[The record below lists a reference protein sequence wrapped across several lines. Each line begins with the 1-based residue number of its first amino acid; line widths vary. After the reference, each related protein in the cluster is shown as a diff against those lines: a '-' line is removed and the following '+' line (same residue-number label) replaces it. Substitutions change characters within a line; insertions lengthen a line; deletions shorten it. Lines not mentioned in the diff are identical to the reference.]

1 MIGLAIII
9 VLLVLLLP
17 QALFIVPQQNV
28 YIIERLG
35 KFNCTVG
42 AGLNIKIPFFET
54 IAAKVDMRTRQE
66 QFGIDAKTRDNV
78 TVTMAIAA
86 QYRVSA
92 QPAANGQ
99 PSGVWRSYYMLANPT
114 AQMRSYL
121 IDALRSSVPQYTL
134 DEVFDKKDA
143 IASDVNQTVSGLMV
157 AYGYDVV
164 STLITSIDLPADV
177 EQSMNRINSA
187 QRERRPPSRWPR
199 QRAHQGGH
207 RGPRPCRAME
217 QAGRG
222 IAAQRK
228 AIADGISES
237 LAVIKS
243 SGVSAAEANQLFIFT
258 QWTDMMSEFAR
269 NGRQSTV
276 VLPSDFSATASMF
289 EQMLVAQETEGADEF
304 VIVEEEGE
312 VAPLSRRF
320 ELPCAV
326 RGLSQKGA
334 IISLAPRYGGDILSN
349 RVQTRN
355 DARPFRSI
363 EVGKGNGYHSLL
375 SSSRSNRVSPGV
387 HVGDNVKV
395 HIASPRATASVSRF
409 RGRRHPPSGRVS
421 ARPPCARSASPSAWS
436 APSRAFPEDREDR
449 GHPGRC
455 APCQAVLPAQQGG
468 QGRRIKRKAFR

>member
-35 KFNCTVG
+35 KFNRTVG
-42 AGLNIKIPFFET
+42 AGLNLKIPFFET

-187 QRERRPPSRWPR
+187 QREKEAAQSLAEAERIKVVTEA
-199 QRAHQGGH
+199 RA
-207 RGPRPCRAME
+207 RAEAME

-258 QWTDMMSEFAR
+258 QWADMMSEFAR

-304 VIVEEEGE
+304 VIVEEEE
-312 VAPLSRRF
+312 
-320 ELPCAV
+320 
-326 RGLSQKGA
+326 K
-334 IISLAPRYGGDILSN
+334 
-349 RVQTRN
+349 
-355 DARPFRSI
+355 
-363 EVGKGNGYHSLL
+363 
-375 SSSRSNRVSPGV
+375 
-387 HVGDNVKV
+387 
-395 HIASPRATASVSRF
+395 
-409 RGRRHPPSGRVS
+409 
-421 ARPPCARSASPSAWS
+421 
-436 APSRAFPEDREDR
+436 
-449 GHPGRC
+449 
-455 APCQAVLPAQQGG
+455 
-468 QGRRIKRKAFR
+468 

>member
-1 MIGLAIII
+1 MIGLAVII

-35 KFNCTVG
+35 KFNRTVG

-164 STLITSIDLPADV
+164 STLITSIDLP
-177 EQSMNRINSA
+177 SA
-187 QRERRPPSRWPR
+187 RRRPPSRWPR
-199 QRAHQGGH
+199 QSASKWS
-207 RGPRPCRAME
+207 PRH
-217 QAGRG
+217 G
-222 IAAQRK
+222 
-228 AIADGISES
+228 
-237 LAVIKS
+237 
-243 SGVSAAEANQLFIFT
+243 
-258 QWTDMMSEFAR
+258 
-269 NGRQSTV
+269 
-276 VLPSDFSATASMF
+276 
-289 EQMLVAQETEGADEF
+289 
-304 VIVEEEGE
+304 
-312 VAPLSRRF
+312 
-320 ELPCAV
+320 
-326 RGLSQKGA
+326 
-334 IISLAPRYGGDILSN
+334 LAPR
-349 RVQTRN
+349 
-355 DARPFRSI
+355 PW
-363 EVGKGNGYHSLL
+363 
-375 SSSRSNRVSPGV
+375 SR
-387 HVGDNVKV
+387 
-395 HIASPRATASVSRF
+395 RAGAL
-409 RGRRHPPSGRVS
+409 PPS
-421 ARPPCARSASPSAWS
+421 ARPSPTASRSRLRSSRAPACRRPRPTSCSSSPSG
-436 APSRAFPEDREDR
+436 PT
-449 GHPGRC
+449 
-455 APCQAVLPAQQGG
+455 
-468 QGRRIKRKAFR
+468 

>member
-1 MIGLAIII
+1 MIVLGIVI
-9 VLLVLLLP
+9 VLLVLLAP
-17 QALFIVPQQNV
+17 QIFFIVPQQNV

-35 KFNCTVG
+35 KFNRTVG

-66 QFGIDAKTRDNV
+66 QFTIDAKTRDNV

-92 QPAANGQ
+92 QPAAQGQ

-164 STLITSIDLPADV
+164 STLITAIDLPADV

-187 QRERRPPSRWPR
+187 QREK
-199 QRAHQGGH
+199 
-207 RGPRPCRAME
+207 E
-217 QAGRG
+217 
-222 IAAQRK
+222 AAQ
-228 AIADGISES
+228 S

-276 VLPSDFSATASMF
+276 VLPSDFSQTASMF
-289 EQMLVAQETEGADEF
+289 EQMLVAQETEGDDEF
-304 VIVEEEGE
+304 VIVEETAAE
-312 VAPLSRRF
+312 
-320 ELPCAV
+320 
-326 RGLSQKGA
+326 
-334 IISLAPRYGGDILSN
+334 
-349 RVQTRN
+349 
-355 DARPFRSI
+355 
-363 EVGKGNGYHSLL
+363 
-375 SSSRSNRVSPGV
+375 
-387 HVGDNVKV
+387 
-395 HIASPRATASVSRF
+395 RA
-409 RGRRHPPSGRVS
+409 
-421 ARPPCARSASPSAWS
+421 
-436 APSRAFPEDREDR
+436 
-449 GHPGRC
+449 
-455 APCQAVLPAQQGG
+455 
-468 QGRRIKRKAFR
+468 